1 MPKNKKSTPFILSIL
16 SGILLMISGTSGS
29 IGVYGRILSLITSS
43 VENDLVLSTL
53 RVVAFILI
61 FIASLG
67 GISVIFGGYLI
78 YKSQVRLGKFI
89 IGIGAG
95 VGIPGLLLT
104 LFTSIISRSFP
115 AIIAEHGII
124 GWTGIILS
132 LIARSIAK

>member
-29 IGVYGRILSLITSS
+29 IGVYGTILSLITSF

-78 YKSQVRLGKFI
+78 YKSQVRMGKFI
-89 IGIGAG
+89 IGIIAG
-95 VGIPGLLLT
+95 VGIPGLLLA
-104 LFTSIISRSFP
+104 LFTSIISCNFP
-115 AIIAEHGII
+115 AVIAEHGII

-132 LIARSIAK
+132 LIA

>member
-16 SGILLMISGTSGS
+16 SGILLMISGTSSS
-29 IGVYGRILSLITSS
+29 IGVYGTIFSLITSF

-78 YKSQVRLGKFI
+78 YKSQVRMGKFI

-115 AIIAEHGII
+115 AVIAEHGII